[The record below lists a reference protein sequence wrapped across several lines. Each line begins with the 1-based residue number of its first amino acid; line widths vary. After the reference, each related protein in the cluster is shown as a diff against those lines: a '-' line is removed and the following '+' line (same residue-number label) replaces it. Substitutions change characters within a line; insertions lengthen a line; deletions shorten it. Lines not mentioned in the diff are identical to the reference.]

1 VHLTGA
7 ARTLFISDLHLEES
21 RPRVAALFERFL
33 EEKVPGASAL
43 YILGDL
49 FEAWVGDDG
58 LALPFPRRIAAAI
71 ARAADSTPVRFM
83 RGNRDFLVG
92 ERFAREAGVR
102 LLPDSVVIDLHG
114 TPALLVHG
122 DTLCLGDTDYQAF
135 RRQVRDPGWQAA
147 LLARPLD
154 ERLKLA
160 SEMRAESEVAKEGK
174 AAEIMDVTPA
184 AVEQAFLEAGVRL
197 LIHGHTHRPARHLHL
212 VAGTERVR
220 WVLADWPESGSYLEA
235 SASGLR
241 AIDYR

>member
-1 VHLTGA
+1 
-7 ARTLFISDLHLEES
+7 
-21 RPRVAALFERFL
+21 VAALFERFL

-49 FEAWVGDDG
+49 FEAWVGDDS

-71 ARAADSTPVRFM
+71 ARAADSTPVHFM

-92 ERFAREAGVR
+92 ERFAREARVE
-102 LLPDSVVIDLHG
+102 LLPDSAVIDLHG

-174 AAEIMDVTPA
+174 PLEIMDVTPA
-184 AVEQAFLEAGVRL
+184 AVEQAFREAGVAL
-197 LIHGHTHRPARHLHL
+197 LIHGHTHRPARHVHR
-212 VAGTERVR
+212 VDGAECVR
-220 WVLADWPESGSYLEA
+220 WVLGDWYDSGSCLQA
-235 SASGLR
+235 QADGAGLALR
-241 AIDYR
+241 PIPL